1 MSTEWIQ
8 IIIVCAVFVPL
19 VIGTGA
25 YLRWRRWDRERREVR
40 QARLFGLREF
50 YDREYDL
57 SELEV
62 ASVKKLRKRYEK
74 PGFSVKA

>member
-8 IIIVCAVFVPL
+8 IVIVCAVFVPL

-25 YLRWRRWDRERREVR
+25 YLHWRRWDRERREVR

-50 YDREYDL
+50 YDQEYDL